1 MMKTKKTIFSYKL
14 TCSLL
19 AFFLFF
25 CSFSFVGCGRSKEP
39 VSKSDFYFNTVI
51 TITLYGEENASYID
65 DCFKLASHYEN
76 LFSNTIADSD
86 ISKINNA
93 NGTPVTVDDDT
104 IELLQKGIYYGD
116 LSQGQFDITIGKL
129 SSLWDFPNNSGTVP
143 SESDIE
149 ATLSTIDYHAIV
161 IDGNEVSLS
170 NPDAMIDLGGIAKGY
185 IADKMKDYLN
195 EKDITSGMIN
205 LGGNVLTLGDKP
217 DGSNYNI
224 GIQKPFS
231 DDGTAIASVE
241 VSDETVVSS
250 GVYERYFY
258 VSDNFYHHILNP
270 KTGYPYDNNLLGVTI
285 ICPKSV
291 DGDGL
296 STTCFALG
304 LEDGMKLIE
313 SLDDTEAI
321 FITDDYELHTTSGI
335 GSNIPFHEM

>member
-1 MMKTKKTIFSYKL
+1 MKTKTTIFSYKL

-25 CSFSFVGCGRSKEP
+25 CSFSSVGCGRSKEP

-149 ATLSTIDYHAIV
+149 ATLSTIDYHAID

-258 VSDNFYHHILNP
+258 VGDNFYHHILNP

-313 SLDDTEAI
+313 SLDDTEAV

-335 GSNIPFHEM
+335 GSDIPFHEM

>member
-1 MMKTKKTIFSYKL
+1 MKTEKTIFSYKL

-25 CSFSFVGCGRSKEP
+25 CSFSFVGCERSKEP

-116 LSQGQFDITIGKL
+116 LSLGQFDITIGKL

-195 EKDITSGMIN
+195 EKGITSGMIN

-258 VSDNFYHHILNP
+258 VGDNFYHHILNP

-313 SLDDTEAI
+313 SLDDTEAV

-335 GSNIPFHEM
+335 GSDIPFHEM

>member
-1 MMKTKKTIFSYKL
+1 MKTKKTIFSYKL

-93 NGTPVTVDDDT
+93 GGTPVTVDDDT

-116 LSQGQFDITIGKL
+116 LSLGQFDITIGKL

-161 IDGNEVSLS
+161 INGNEVSLS
-170 NPDAMIDLGGIAKGY
+170 NPDAMIDLGGIAKG
-185 IADKMKDYLN
+185 
-195 EKDITSGMIN
+195 
-205 LGGNVLTLGDKP
+205 
-217 DGSNYNI
+217 
-224 GIQKPFS
+224 
-231 DDGTAIASVE
+231 
-241 VSDETVVSS
+241 
-250 GVYERYFY
+250 
-258 VSDNFYHHILNP
+258 
-270 KTGYPYDNNLLGVTI
+270 
-285 ICPKSV
+285 
-291 DGDGL
+291 
-296 STTCFALG
+296 
-304 LEDGMKLIE
+304 
-313 SLDDTEAI
+313 
-321 FITDDYELHTTSGI
+321 
-335 GSNIPFHEM
+335 

>member
-1 MMKTKKTIFSYKL
+1 MKTKKTIFSYKL

-25 CSFSFVGCGRSKEP
+25 CSFYFVGCGRSKEP

>member
-1 MMKTKKTIFSYKL
+1 MKTKKTIFSYKL

-19 AFFLFF
+19 TFFLFF

-93 NGTPVTVDDDT
+93 GGTPVTVDDDT

-116 LSQGQFDITIGKL
+116 LSLGQFDITIGKL

-170 NPDAMIDLGGIAKGY
+170 NPDAMIDLGGIATGY

-195 EKDITSGMIN
+195 EKDMEAMSLRWVIN
-205 LGGNVLTLGDKP
+205 
-217 DGSNYNI
+217 
-224 GIQKPFS
+224 QME
-231 DDGTAIASVE
+231 A
-241 VSDETVVSS
+241 
-250 GVYERYFY
+250 
-258 VSDNFYHHILNP
+258 
-270 KTGYPYDNNLLGVTI
+270 TI
-285 ICPKSV
+285 ISVSKNHFPMTALPLPVLKS
-291 DGDGL
+291 L
-296 STTCFALG
+296 
-304 LEDGMKLIE
+304 MKR
-313 SLDDTEAI
+313 
-321 FITDDYELHTTSGI
+321 
-335 GSNIPFHEM
+335 

>member
-1 MMKTKKTIFSYKL
+1 MHTFYTLSYLSKKIICKFYLPCAMLVLYDFKRTGVYMMKTKKTIFSYKL

-93 NGTPVTVDDDT
+93 GGTPVTVDDDT

-116 LSQGQFDITIGKL
+116 LSLGQFDITIGKL

-161 IDGNEVSLS
+161 INGNEVSLS

-185 IADKMKDYLN
+185 IADKMK
-195 EKDITSGMIN
+195 
-205 LGGNVLTLGDKP
+205 P
-217 DGSNYNI
+217 
-224 GIQKPFS
+224 
-231 DDGTAIASVE
+231 
-241 VSDETVVSS
+241 
-250 GVYERYFY
+250 
-258 VSDNFYHHILNP
+258 
-270 KTGYPYDNNLLGVTI
+270 
-285 ICPKSV
+285 
-291 DGDGL
+291 
-296 STTCFALG
+296 
-304 LEDGMKLIE
+304 
-313 SLDDTEAI
+313 
-321 FITDDYELHTTSGI
+321 TD
-335 GSNIPFHEM
+335 

>member
-1 MMKTKKTIFSYKL
+1 MKTKKTIFSYKL

-25 CSFSFVGCGRSKEP
+25 CSFSFVGCRRSKEP

-258 VSDNFYHHILNP
+258 VGDNFYHHILNP

-321 FITDDYELHTTSGI
+321 FITDNYELHTTSGI

>member
-1 MMKTKKTIFSYKL
+1 MKTKKTIFSYKL

-25 CSFSFVGCGRSKEP
+25 CSFSFVGCGRSKKP
-39 VSKSDFYFNTVI
+39 VSKSDFYFDTVI

-116 LSQGQFDITIGKL
+116 LSLGQFDITIGKL

-258 VSDNFYHHILNP
+258 VGDNFYHHILNP

-313 SLDDTEAI
+313 SLDDTEAV

-335 GSNIPFHEM
+335 GSDIPFHEM

>member
-1 MMKTKKTIFSYKL
+1 MKTKKTIFSYKL

-39 VSKSDFYFNTVI
+39 VFKSDFYFNTVI

-195 EKDITSGMIN
+195 EKGITSGMIN

-258 VSDNFYHHILNP
+258 VGDNFYHHILNP

-313 SLDDTEAI
+313 SLDDTEAV

-335 GSNIPFHEM
+335 GSDIPFHEM